1 LVALMGMGTAVIL
14 EYSNTQTTRVTVR
27 EKDILRPIR
36 AQEVEVWRPLDRTNP
51 ASRRMNFAVG
61 RFVGKRFEAA
71 LGQEVVASAKARA
84 AGQVKPTA
92 AVEAI
97 VLALSDEQMGA
108 LSRAADPMAGGA
120 EWAEAMRVLLDCKVP
135 KAAAGRILGIAQ
147 RSEASRLAS
156 MSAWPPALLAL
167 ARKHGLTRHQ
177 MRWLEGLSV
186 SEAAEVLTRARELD
200 EAKADAQNPDRRKE
214 KKVSRIGP
222 TVASIREAA
231 VRIEGRKARKR
242 RAKRVTPPS
251 PALAETSDSGTE
263 NERLSRVLGT
273 DVRVRRQ
280 GEGYVLEAVYYSAE
294 GLAGVLEWLGKG
306 RGERPPDGSKRTFKL
321 ELDSLEELTYLTG
334 TEGD

>member
-1 LVALMGMGTAVIL
+1 MGMGTAVIL

-167 ARKHGLTRHQ
+167 ARKHRLTRHQ
-177 MRWLEGLSV
+177 MRWLDGMSLEKAE
-186 SEAAEVLTRARELD
+186 EALGEAREI
-200 EAKADAQNPDRRKE
+200 EEGKNRARRKE
-214 KKVSRIGP
+214 RKSRGERKRTRTTP
-222 TVASIREAA
+222 TVASIREAVA
-231 VRIEGRKARKR
+231 IVKGS
-242 RAKRVTPPS
+242 PS
-251 PALAETSDSGTE
+251 PTLAETAGSGSE

-273 DVRVRRQ
+273 GVRVRP
-280 GEGYVLEAVYYSAE
+280 EGDGFVLEAAYYSAE

-306 RGERPPDGSKRTFKL
+306 RAAPPPDGSKRTLKL
-321 ELDSLEELTYLTG
+321 QLDNLEELTYLTG
-334 TEGD
+334 TEDD